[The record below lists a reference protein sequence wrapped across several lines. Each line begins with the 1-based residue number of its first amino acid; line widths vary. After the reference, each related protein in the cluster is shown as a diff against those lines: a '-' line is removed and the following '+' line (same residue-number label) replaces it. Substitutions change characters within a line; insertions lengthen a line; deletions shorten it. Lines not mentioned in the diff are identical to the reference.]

1 MENKSKQG
9 KDSWTRESQ
18 NDSPV
23 NEETNCIDREGPFF
37 TNGTYEEKETASQE
51 YTHKAC
57 LPNQRVFFDKQHLG
71 KFPRDQKK
79 EEAHQEQDK

>member
-23 NEETNCIDREGPFF
+23 NEETNCIDGEGPFF
-37 TNGTYEEKETASQE
+37 TG
-51 YTHKAC
+51 
-57 LPNQRVFFDKQHLG
+57 
-71 KFPRDQKK
+71 
-79 EEAHQEQDK
+79 